1 MKQQK
6 VTSLMWKQEYLEDNV
21 EYTNEDVQTEA
32 NEEGILKKKNSL
44 LLLL

>member
-32 NEEGILKKKNSL
+32 ND
-44 LLLL
+44 